1 MLTELT
7 LSKVRK
13 ESGLIFY
20 VSIFL
25 TRCLLKP
32 ICQLV
37 TPCYWIAGA
46 LSYPVSEYRA
56 LRSRA
61 ARNIW
66 YLCLNL
72 CLRCS
77 YRFISI
83 CSSNKT
89 FRGPYKFTWRVFT
102 LKATEISLN
111 INNVLQISFDN
122 FTKFQPIFFYKLT
135 ITTMQCT
142 LSKTTMIF
150 F

>member
-72 CLRCS
+72 FLRCS

-102 LKATEISLN
+102 LKATEISFN

-122 FTKFQPIFFYKLT
+122 FTKFQPIFFYV
-135 ITTMQCT
+135 
-142 LSKTTMIF
+142 S
-150 F
+150 

>member
-1 MLTELT
+1 MVIRYKSLICWQSWRYQKWERNRAHILRFNFSNALPFKAYLPACHT
-7 LSKVRK
+7 L
-13 ESGLIFY
+13 
-20 VSIFL
+20 
-25 TRCLLKP
+25 LLNRWRF
-32 ICQLV
+32 I
-37 TPCYWIAGA
+37 I
-46 LSYPVSEYRA
+46 PVSEYRA

-102 LKATEISLN
+102 LKATEISFN

-122 FTKFQPIFFYKLT
+122 FTKFQPIFFL
-135 ITTMQCT
+135 
-142 LSKTTMIF
+142 
-150 F
+150 